1 MSDKLRDISPPLK
14 QGGYADPEHVQP
26 VIEVPTKIAK
36 TNSFFQIAI
45 GCRYDARPET
55 NAARAAD
62 GPYLVFLKCA
72 EQLCLAPNRE
82 FPNFVKKHRSTIGR
96 LKQPVPREFRPAESA
111 SHMAE
116 QFALDQGRHQ
126 RRAINGDKWSIT
138 ACAAIVDCTGD
149 QLFANARFTDD
160 QHGTRRGT
168 CLGDFLA
175 QFHRWR

>member
-45 GCRYDARPET
+45 GCRYDARAET

-62 GPYLVFLKCA
+62 GPYLAFLKCA
-72 EQLCLAPNRE
+72 EQFCLVPKRE
-82 FPNFVKKHRSTIGR
+82 LPNFVKKHRPTIGC
-96 LKQPVPREFRPAESA
+96 LKQALLGVFRPAESA

-116 QFALDQGRHQ
+116 QLALH
-126 RRAINGDKWSIT
+126 
-138 ACAAIVDCTGD
+138 
-149 QLFANARFTDD
+149 
-160 QHGTRRGT
+160 
-168 CLGDFLA
+168 
-175 QFHRWR
+175 